1 MNSANLLKL
10 CMCKI
15 FFLYS
20 INSLPVMMTNFP
32 SKVAGLSEPSMG
44 ETFAHANIVNS
55 ELPQRME
62 GDVYSRGERA
72 RMKNQNNL
80 GCKADKQFTPCNVF
94 HAPHHIPMHDVS
106 EPILGY
112 DCDAPWHQSGT
123 LYGTCC

>member
-1 MNSANLLKL
+1 
-10 CMCKI
+10 
-15 FFLYS
+15 
-20 INSLPVMMTNFP
+20 MMTNFP

-80 GCKADKQFTPCNVF
+80 GCKADKQFTPCNVS
-94 HAPHHIPMHDVS
+94 HAPHVPMHGVS
-106 EPILGY
+106 EPLLGFHR
-112 DCDAPWHQSGT
+112 DARRF
-123 LYGTCC
+123 CN